1 MLDYNYDINITIL
14 KKPSKWA
21 EELAGQSFQLI
32 QKFNKFVIFVSPSN
46 YMQLSKKIQ
55 QINIYENSSQE
66 NISILIN

>member
-21 EELAGQSFQLI
+21 EELAGLYDTVCGQSFQLI

-46 YMQLSKKIQ
+46 YILLSKKIQ
-55 QINIYENSSQE
+55 QINV
-66 NISILIN
+66 

>member
-21 EELAGQSFQLI
+21 EELAGYDTVCGQSFKLI

-46 YMQLSKKIQ
+46 YM
-55 QINIYENSSQE
+55 
-66 NISILIN
+66 

>member
-14 KKPSKWA
+14 KQPSKWA
-21 EELAGQSFQLI
+21 EELAGLYDTVCGQSFKLI

-55 QINIYENSSQE
+55 QINI
-66 NISILIN
+66 